1 MTTTDS
7 DSLARHLL
15 NHTGAY
21 DLTISAHSLENTFLA
36 LTDEHSYPPPFT
48 SRQPQTKDSNHV

>member
-36 LTDEHSYPPPFT
+36 LTDEHS
-48 SRQPQTKDSNHV
+48 